1 MDLKGIKQS
10 NNIYKWEGTSPALKG
25 FAQSGK
31 TIENFK
37 GLKVGNLAF
46 AKPDTQSLLKAFAV
60 GDTIGPDSK
69 IYLDTTKEDEL
80 LAWLQAN
87 VGPESKASITLF
99 SNHNENFQL
108 QGMYEKSV
116 DAYFI
121 MVLDLGS
128 SYQVGGYL
136 YTSKAIE
143 GWYENPGFVY
153 GEHALSSDGSYTPLV
168 QYEITEISDVQ
179 GWNGILI
186 GKGE

>member
-1 MDLKGIKQS
+1 MAKCKEKSYIQKITPFVDRMR
-10 NNIYKWEGTSPALKG
+10 YDYCDEG
-25 FAQSGK
+25 
-31 TIENFK
+31 
-37 GLKVGNLAF
+37 
-46 AKPDTQSLLKAFAV
+46 DTPGPSLTPINV
-60 GDTIGPDSK
+60 GDTIEAGSR
-69 IYLDTTKEDEL
+69 IYFDTTKEAEL

-87 VGPESKASITLF
+87 VGPESKGSITLF

-128 SYQVGGYL
+128 SHQVGGYL

-153 GEHALSSDGSYTPLV
+153 GEHALNSDGSYTPLT
-168 QYEITEISDVQ
+168 QYEITEVSDVP
-179 GWNGILI
+179 GWNGILV
-186 GKGE
+186 GHLA